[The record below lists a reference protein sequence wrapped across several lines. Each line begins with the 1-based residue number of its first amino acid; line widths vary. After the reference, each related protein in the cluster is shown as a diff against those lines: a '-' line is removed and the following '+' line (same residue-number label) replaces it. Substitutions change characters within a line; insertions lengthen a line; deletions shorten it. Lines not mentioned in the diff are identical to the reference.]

1 MFATLVAIVALQ
13 TNPPAATAEVR
24 TPPPPPAA
32 TARTS
37 SRRPDQQRPVC
48 ERRARTGSVLRRDIC
63 VTAQQAADQQSIAKQ
78 HIEQATAGV
87 AHEELPLTDP
97 N

>member
-13 TNPPAATAEVR
+13 TTAPAGTPEAR
-24 TPPPPPAA
+24 TPPRPAA
-32 TARTS
+32 TARTN

-78 HIEQATAGV
+78 QIEQATAGV